1 MKKITGILRK
11 LEAYIVSL
19 WVLFIFLQNQIPEVL
34 DLGLAILTIILIL
47 TFVKAIPER
56 KEISSVSSTLF
67 SRIFTFASVLS
78 VIGASLRS
86 LALED
91 YNIFMIGILSL
102 LISLLMIFFPKVQEV
117 YLPVMKQI
125 LYRVSLLLLGSFVSF
140 I

>member
-67 SRIFTFASVLS
+67 SRIFTSASVLS

>member
-47 TFVKAIPER
+47 TFVKALPER
-56 KEISSVSSTLF
+56 KEISSVWSTLF
-67 SRIFTFASVLS
+67 SRIFTSASVLS

-86 LALED
+86 LALEG